1 MKKII
6 VFLLF
11 ISFIACE
18 NNSNN
23 DSSNESSIEN
33 PAKGSLLKIENR
45 ELEKVSNESNENSNQ
60 INKKIIKTGNISF
73 KSKNLNDTKQ
83 KIDILV
89 KKVNG
94 YYSSESFNK
103 SDYRNDYNLDIRI
116 PSDNFDNFIKG
127 LNSLEGNITSQNFSA
142 NDVTSEYLDFD
153 MRLSNK
159 TAYLEKYKYI
169 LKQARTFSEI
179 LEVEDKI
186 RVIEEEIES
195 VKGRLKY
202 LSDQVSL
209 STLNLNIYQE
219 FDSPEKPANS
229 FFERLWSSFVKG
241 WKALAEFVLLLIVLW
256 PFFIIGIVV
265 FFIFYKWV
273 KKPIKRDL

>member
-6 VFLLF
+6 IFLIF
-11 ISFIACE
+11 ITFIACE

-23 DSSNESSIEN
+23 DSSTESSIDN
-33 PAKGSLLKIENR
+33 APKGSLLKIENR

-116 PSDNFDNFIKG
+116 PSNNFDNFIKE
-127 LNSLEGNITSQNFSA
+127 LSSIEGNITSQNISV
-142 NDVTSEYLDFD
+142 NDVTSEYLDFE

-159 TAYLEKYKYI
+159 TAYLEKYKDI
-169 LKQARTFSEI
+169 LKQARTISEI

>member
-159 TAYLEKYKYI
+159 TAYLEKYKDI
-169 LKQARTFSEI
+169 LKQARTISEI

>member
-159 TAYLEKYKYI
+159 TAYLEKYKDI
-169 LKQARTFSEI
+169 LKQARTISEI

-195 VKGRLKY
+195 VKGTLKY